1 MPKYDDKDVQ
11 AAIAKEAKRQ
21 RLFGQEV
28 EDFDK
33 SMRYALETYSKLTE
47 HIKKYLIKRQQ
58 IQEEINKLESSN
70 KKLTEKQTQQ
80 LSELKDEL
88 SEARHV
94 IDVTKG
100 QISELTEDFTGFRH
114 VMETLADEGE
124 KTNRV
129 NKTAKDTWKSML
141 NNAREKAGIS
151 KEEAKQLSVSLKA
164 DFKAREENRK
174 ARKARREAEKKLEE
188 EQKKLWKAE
197 GELSDKQIAS
207 LKGWVTRRK
216 KALEEAEQEIVDA
229 KERNTEKIKQA
240 NKDLFVSTLN
250 VMGELGEKLGSVID
264 KNIATYTQYMGTMN
278 ARLQGGTT
286 SYGSVVENVSSRLA
300 ISPFVKQ
307 ADVLKNIQSL
317 VSSGVAF
324 NVEQR
329 GFLMTLA
336 DKIAPTFE
344 ANSEALLRLV
354 RLQGEDTTA
363 QRLGLE
369 AALTRSL
376 NATFKDTAYLNN
388 LFDTIRDAIFD
399 AESQLD
405 KESATEFEY
414 NTQKWLSSIYSVG
427 GSSTFITNLAQG
439 INMLGTGD
447 VTGLAGNESLQ
458 TLLAM
463 ALSRSG
469 SGLTYSDVLLGGL
482 NASSVNEVLYQVIE
496 YLQEIEKNSRDNMVI
511 RSQYARL
518 FGMSVADFAALT
530 NLSNDMMSGLR
541 GQNINY
547 QGFTDELT
555 SQFWTLATPGQR
567 MSVGEMVQNALDN
580 VVTGLAAGIAQS
592 PALLTAWQ
600 LNNLVEDLTGGINIP
615 FISALG
621 SGVDLNANLN
631 QLVKLGIGGFS
642 LIGQIGNIISSIQSL
657 GGLNLDEWVT
667 EQNMR
672 GGGFVATTAGVSTG
686 LSESVRYQGSSSYGD
701 MEQETLQTATTRA
714 QDVGEITSAGV
725 DTTKKTSDDIW
736 QAMFSEDSPYA
747 VRVKLVEVDPSILSV
762 PVRITDQGL
771 GSSEQEALYIRSSL
785 YSSDTP

>member
-1 MPKYDDKDVQ
+1 MPKQKNGSLGNLGSWSDEAMTRLQ
-11 AAIAKEAKRQ
+11 NLGKEAGLADEQLMKFVFARIQ
-21 RLFGQEV
+21 N
-28 EDFDK
+28 FDEYVSK
-33 SMRYALETYSKLTE
+33 SK
-47 HIKKYLIKRQQ
+47 Q
-58 IQEEINKLESSN
+58 INKLQ
-70 KKLTEKQTQQ
+70 EK
-80 LSELKDEL
+80 
-88 SEARHV
+88 
-94 IDVTKG
+94 I
-100 QISELTEDFTGFRH
+100 
-114 VMETLADEGE
+114 
-124 KTNRV
+124 
-129 NKTAKDTWKSML
+129 
-141 NNAREKAGIS
+141 
-151 KEEAKQLSVSLKA
+151 
-164 DFKAREENRK
+164 
-174 ARKARREAEKKLEE
+174 KLEE
-188 EQKKLWKAE
+188 RDLADSRSKLSAEDYLDWQKKITEDKKNLSSLKREAQSLRSDAQQVASVIKDLNKEQINAISQDVKDENEKRKFEESLNDVSRKRRQKALKAFDEQKKAE
-197 GELSDKQIAS
+197 KNLAQKQKEINDYKQTLHKKENELTQDEVEQLRKLEQSLLEAEDAVEGAKKNVNNINKKGGFFKQLFSKEFA
-207 LKGWVTRRK
+207 KENAE
-216 KALEEAEQEIVDA
+216 KALNNMFQGAVNALSSDV
-229 KERNTEKIKQA
+229 
-240 NKDLFVSTLN
+240 DLFT
-250 VMGELGEKLGSVID
+250 
-264 KNIATYTQYMGTMN
+264 KNRASMM
-278 ARLQGGTT
+278 ARLQGNTT
-286 SYGSVVENVSSRLA
+286 NYSSLFSNVTSRIA
-300 ISPFVKQ
+300 ISPYVSQ
-307 ADVLKNIQSL
+307 RDVLQNIQSL
-317 VSSGVAF
+317 VGQGVAF

-547 QGFTDELT
+547 QGFNNELT
-555 SQFWTLATPGQR
+555 NQLAELAKVGNRLTL
-567 MSVGEMVQNALDN
+567 GEMVQNALDN
-580 VVTGLAAGIAQS
+580 VVTTMASGIAQS
-592 PALLTAWQ
+592 PGMLAAWQ
-600 LNNLVEDLTGGINIP
+600 LNSLVENATGGINLPAINV
-615 FISALG
+615 LG
-621 SGVDLNANLN
+621 SGINLNATLN
-631 QLVKLGIGGFS
+631 QLIKLGLGGFG
-642 LIGQIGNIISSIQSL
+642 LISQIANVVGAITSGN
-657 GGLNLDEWVT
+657 GGLDLSKWTT

-771 GSSEQEALYIRSSL
+771 GSSDTEPLYTRGL
-785 YSSDTP
+785 FNSDTP